1 MLFLS
6 SQEKAQWGEFGR
18 DIARRGLASADF
30 RGDVRAN
37 LRPMFQFYI
46 GALLA
51 ATGQDKLGKA
61 WISGGT
67 LIEADGLFLNAY
79 LTGFLQRHH
88 DRLEMPEQVFADPRP
103 YVHFTGVP
111 IMQQSRA
118 RFLAQCGHTLPQIKR
133 PFRLMDIGC
142 GDGGLTAAL
151 LKHLKATGKIGAIG
165 EVLLVDPS
173 PAMLALARETVS
185 RTVPASRIKTLN
197 NRIEQV
203 AGKLNARCDMALCSL
218 SFHHMPCEQKV
229 VHLKELKPWIDH
241 LVLFELDAN
250 NDFPEMQ
257 TPELAV
263 SVYQSYGRLID
274 FVFSHDAPI
283 EVAQACVDRFL
294 MTEAVSLL
302 TQRRGERNDY
312 HMLRTQWHALFE
324 QTLAPEFTCRCDS
337 PCYADEYFSLFTMH
351 YGREQASRGC
361 PAGDQRPRPA
371 GEAISGNGGWSR
383 PRRRPAGRRA

>member
-6 SQEKAQWGEFGR
+6 RREKKQWAELSR
-18 DIARRGLASADF
+18 DVMTRHLAPADF

-37 LRPMFQFYI
+37 LLPMFRFYI
-46 GALLA
+46 GALLT

-61 WISGGT
+61 WITSGT
-67 LIEADGLFLNAY
+67 LIEEDGLFFNTY

-103 YVHFTGVP
+103 YVHFTTVP
-111 IMQQSRA
+111 IMQESRA
-118 RFLAQCGHTLPQIKR
+118 RFLTQCGHTLPKIKH

-151 LKHLKATGKIGAIG
+151 LKHFQATGKIEEIG
-165 EVLLVDPS
+165 EILLVDPS
-173 PAMLALARETVS
+173 PAMLALAKETVGKTIPS
-185 RTVPASRIKTLN
+185 SRITTLN
-197 NRIEQV
+197 HRIEQV

-218 SFHHMPCEQKV
+218 SYHHMPCEQKAI
-229 VHLKELKPWIDH
+229 HLKELKPWIDH

-250 NDFPEMQ
+250 NDFPELQ

-274 FVFSHDAPI
+274 FVFSHDAPV

-302 TQRRGERNDY
+302 IQQRGKRNDY

-324 QTLAPEFTCRCDS
+324 QTLAPEFICLCDS
-337 PCYADEYFSLFTMH
+337 PCYADEYFTLFTMH
-351 YGREQASRGC
+351 YGRG
-361 PAGDQRPRPA
+361 
-371 GEAISGNGGWSR
+371 
-383 PRRRPAGRRA
+383 